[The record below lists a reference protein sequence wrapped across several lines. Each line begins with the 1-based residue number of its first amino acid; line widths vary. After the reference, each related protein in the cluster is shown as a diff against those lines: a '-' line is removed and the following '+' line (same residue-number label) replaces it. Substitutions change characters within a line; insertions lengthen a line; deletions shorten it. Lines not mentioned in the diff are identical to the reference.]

1 MQLKGSMTTPLS
13 KSAFGLAFALAV
25 LLGLLIPLAV
35 LYFMKWFSGRI
46 PESPRMFAKTI
57 PVKKDGTSLIRTDTG
72 KPFVVSKDEFQGAV
86 PVDAAPRRANLGL
99 YEAKVKMGLS
109 PFTAA
114 HVEIEKDGSISGKGK
129 QSGGRA
135 ILPLAVQNN
144 WFFVGNANDKDR
156 GEIVLTI
163 DTMAHAE
170 KYGELSEEINRS
182 APVLFE
188 QVQFPAP
195 KEPKAP
201 KGPKGEQGA
210 QGVQARQNA
219 PGANAPV
226 QQFPGQQ
233 GGFGQPG
240 QQGGFGHP
248 GGQSGFG
255 QPGPQGGFGQPG
267 NQGGQPGGF
276 GQPGNQGG
284 FGQPGNGPSGNNGGW
299 PQGPSFGNN

>member
-1 MQLKGSMTTPLS
+1 MTTPLS
-13 KSAFGLAFALAV
+13 KSAFGLAFVLAV

-57 PVKKDGTSLIRTDTG
+57 PVKKEGTSLIRTDTG
-72 KPFVVSKDEFQGAV
+72 KPFAVSKEEFQGAV

-114 HVEIEKDGSISGKGK
+114 HVEVEKDGSISGKGK

-156 GEIVLTI
+156 GEIVLTV

-170 KYGELSEEINRS
+170 KYAELSEEINRS

-210 QGVQARQNA
+210 QGAQAPQNA

-226 QQFPGQQ
+226 QQFPGQPGQ
-233 GGFGQPG
+233 PGQQRGFGQPG
-240 QQGGFGHP
+240 QQGGFG
-248 GGQSGFG
+248 
-255 QPGPQGGFGQPG
+255 QPGQQGGFGQPG

-276 GQPGNQGG
+276 GQPGGQGG
-284 FGQPGNGPSGNNGGW
+284 FGQPGNGPRGNNGGW